1 MAPAVLKR
9 FKFVCPTYFRNVGTL
24 SRLMRDIDLWHT
36 THCAIKSKEERKPLI
51 ERLLHLFLHFIQL
64 QPPPN
69 THKTIQKNLISIFHE
84 QHFEKQNKTRV
95 Q

>member
-1 MAPAVLKR
+1 MAPAVLNR

-24 SRLMRDIDLWHT
+24 SRLMSDKVYVALYNLEYIDLSHI

-69 THKTIQKNLISIFHE
+69 THKTIKKKSYQYFP
-84 QHFEKQNKTRV
+84 
-95 Q
+95 